1 MIQDKNTL
9 AASEPWI
16 VRNGVGIQIME
27 TLAVGAFLT
36 ALAVELGASNLMIG
50 VLAAIPHFAQLA
62 QVPALFVV
70 DRVRVRRRVYQIAGL
85 IARPMLLVIAAAAL
99 LPDPQL
105 ALLVIAAAFT
115 LRYVAGAFLACA
127 WSSWMRDLVP
137 DNEMGRVFSNRQKS
151 MIGIGII
158 FSLAAAGFVDAWQT
172 LTPYPRTWGFAV
184 IYTLAFF
191 GGAYSV
197 WAARHIHE
205 PEMAPSTEAV
215 HWFTKLKLPFRDANY
230 RRLIVFLA
238 SWNFAINLATPFF
251 TVHML
256 KKMELDLLWVIGFGT
271 LAQIAAYFMVSQWGA
286 IADRFNNKSVMRVC
300 GPLFVVALFA
310 WTFTTMPDVHRFT
323 IPLLIAIH
331 IATGIASAG
340 INLASS
346 NLTLRLAPQGNATT
360 FLATSSLVNAT
371 AAAIAAMIGGLTAD
385 MLALWELTLEL
396 SWRSPTRA
404 LEMDALNFTHWDFF
418 FGIATLIGLLSL
430 RFLRNV
436 QEVGEAG
443 ERTVLNAIAVNF
455 GDRVRSLTTIG
466 KLQPTPEFPI
476 DAVEDDL
483 EAKPADEDS
492 GDKNER

>member
-1 MIQDKNTL
+1 MTLDKNSL
-9 AASEPWI
+9 AASERWI

-62 QVPALFVV
+62 QIPALFVV
-70 DRVRVRRRVYQIAGL
+70 ERVRVRRRVYQTAGL
-85 IARPMLLVIAAAAL
+85 VARPMLLVIAMAAL
-99 LPDPQL
+99 LPNPQI

-137 DNEMGRVFSNRQKS
+137 DNEMGGVFGNRQKS
-151 MIGIGII
+151 MIGIGIL
-158 FSLAAAGFVDAWQT
+158 FSLAAAAFVDGWRT
-172 LTPYPRTWGFAV
+172 LTPFPQTWGFAV
-184 IYTLAFF
+184 IYTLAFI

-205 PEMAPSTEAV
+205 PDMAPSTGAE
-215 HWFTKLKLPFRDANY
+215 HWFTKLKIPFRDANY

-256 KKMELDLLWVIGFGT
+256 RKMELDLLWVIGFGT
-271 LAQIAAYFMVSQWGA
+271 LAQVAAYFMVSQWGA

-340 INLASS
+340 VNLASS
-346 NLTLRLAPQGNATT
+346 NLTLRLAPHGDATT
-360 FLATSSLVNAT
+360 FLAASALVNAT
-371 AAAIAAMIGGLTAD
+371 AAALAAMIGGLTAD
-385 MLALWELTLEL
+385 MLALRELTLEL
-396 SWRSPTRA
+396 TWRSPTRA
-404 LEMDALNFTHWDFF
+404 LEMEALHFTHWDFF

-430 RFLRNV
+430 RLMRRV
-436 QEVGEAG
+436 EEVGEAP
-443 ERTVLNAIAVNF
+443 ESTVLGVLAGSF
-455 GDRVRSLTTIG
+455 GERVRSLTTIG

-476 DAVEDDL
+476 DAVEDHL
-483 EAKPADEDS
+483 ETRPADS
-492 GDKNER
+492 GADPRDP